1 MIPQYKAVKI
11 TAIFHK
17 EFHYKVWTALH
28 DAGVYNLHFEP
39 ARYPVLGEKKG
50 FFGSIINSDPI
61 IDNPMSIFSI
71 LTFTNLELQV
81 MEIIRKNAE
90 LQIPGHGSVYS
101 EDITVYHEN
110 SLFFITDSIK
120 VENLKEQEPFF
131 KGLTGIF
138 CILQRGLGEPISKI
152 ILENGIGVPTITYG
166 TGTGLRDKLGL
177 LKITLPR
184 EKDILKI
191 VVNSSDAEHVMNFI
205 IEAGRLESPGRGFI
219 YEYPV
224 KNGFI
229 NTRTSMDGVRHAANI
244 DQIIAALDKLN
255 GGVDWRKRSSTLRS
269 GTNTRKFFN
278 GVDLHFYC
286 NEGFALDIITDLR
299 KLGVSGSTMKNLKL
313 LSKSDESDPSE
324 TETKYKISPAREG
337 CNMLVPES
345 SLSEILEKMES
356 LGAFG
361 SQIQGMIYTTKI
373 PRAFTYQSKAKLNSI
388 MDQDS

>member
-17 EFHYKVWTALH
+17 EFHYKVWHALH

-39 ARYPVLGEKKG
+39 GRYPVLGIKKG

-71 LTFTNLELQV
+71 ITFTDLEETVMQV
-81 MEIIRKNAE
+81 IRKNAD

-101 EDITVYHEN
+101 ESITVYHEN
-110 SLFFITDSIK
+110 SLYFITDTMKSEINK
-120 VENLKEQEPFF
+120 DPFF

-152 ILENGIGVPTITYG
+152 ILENGIGVPTVTYG

-255 GGVDWRKRSSTLRS
+255 GGVEWRKRSSTIRTGFS
-269 GTNTRKFFN
+269 TRKFFN
-278 GVDLHFYC
+278 GIDLHFYC
-286 NEGFALDIITDLR
+286 NEGFALEIVAALR

-313 LSKSDESDPSE
+313 LTKTDETEDVESDS
-324 TETKYKISPAREG
+324 KVKISPAREG

-345 SLSEILEKMES
+345 SLKEILEKMES

-361 SQIQGMIYTTKI
+361 IKIQGMVYTTKI
-373 PRAFTYQSKAKLNSI
+373 PRAFTYQSKAKLSSILNQNS
-388 MDQDS
+388 